1 VVLSSSAERRVE
13 VSPAARSTRRVV
25 WHDVECGAYRADLPL
40 WHELAEAAEAELGDG
55 PILEVGAGSG
65 RVALDLARAGH
76 RVTALDIDGEL
87 LLALR
92 ERAEG
97 LRVETACADAR
108 SFALDVRDFILCLVP
123 MQTVQLLSGPEERVA
138 FLRRA
143 AAHLRPGAV
152 LACAIVTE
160 LERFDCAAGDV
171 GPSAEVARFDG
182 DLYESRATRV
192 RVRMRSVVIERERK
206 VITAAYAPAEPAC
219 EHDAVELARVSR
231 SQLEREGR
239 KAGLTPID
247 PRAVAATEDH
257 IGSAVVMLRA

>member
-1 VVLSSSAERRVE
+1 VVVSSSTERRLQA
-13 VSPAARSTRRVV
+13 SQTARHMRQVV
-25 WHDVECGAYRADLPL
+25 WHDLECGAYLADLPL
-40 WHELAEAAEAELGDG
+40 WHELAEAAEAELGGG

-97 LRVETACADAR
+97 LPVETACADAR
-108 SFALDVRDFILCLVP
+108 SFALDARDFILCLVP
-123 MQTVQLLSGPEERVA
+123 MQTVQLLGGAEERVA

-143 AAHLRPGAV
+143 GAHLRPGAV

-160 LERFDCAAGDV
+160 LEPFDCAAGDV
-171 GPSAEVARFDG
+171 GPSAEVARLHG

-192 RVRMRSVVIERERK
+192 RVGMRSVVIERERK
-206 VITAAYAPAEPAC
+206 VIAAGNAPSGEVC
-219 EHDAVELARVSR
+219 EHDTVELARVSR
-231 SQLEREGR
+231 SQLQREGR
-239 KAGLTPID
+239 KAGLKPVD
-247 PRAVAATEDH
+247 ARAVAATEDH
-257 IGSAVVMLRA
+257 IGSIVVMLRA

>member
-1 VVLSSSAERRVE
+1 LA
-13 VSPAARSTRRVV
+13 VSPAARRTRRVV

-40 WHELAEAAEAELGDG
+40 WHELAEAAEADLGGG

-97 LRVETACADAR
+97 LPVQTAYADAR
-108 SFALDVRDFILCLVP
+108 NFALDTRDFILCLVP
-123 MQTVQLLSGPEERVA
+123 MQTVQLLSGAEERVA

-143 AAHLRPGAV
+143 GAHLRPGAV

-160 LERFDCAAGDV
+160 LEPFDCAAGDV
-171 GPSAEVARFDG
+171 GPSAEVERFDG

-206 VITAAYAPAEPAC
+206 VITAGNAPSEPAC

-239 KAGLTPID
+239 KAGLSSID
-247 PRAVAATEDH
+247 PRVVAATEDH